1 MCVISDIATKIT
13 NYVSKEYETKINK
26 NKILEILKQNKQ
38 KTIETK
44 TPVEEIKP
52 IENFFDYKF
61 KAECKA
67 DVKNWV
73 FSLLEPFFGFSCPS
87 TIYKNIL
94 NSVKKDG
101 YNICKNLNIN
111 DEYKLPYVEVEF
123 TSKLT
128 INEIR
133 DTFRNII
140 DSHVMLE
147 SLNYKDK
154 YTGERYYIGE
164 ETTTETTTT
173 ETINTPIGNLQY
185 FKLNNTEDTR
195 CGDGMYKYLILNTG
209 FIDRLLDS
217 TVDEGEFKNNFNDLL
232 KFVEKFG
239 KIIGVS
245 NNNNVYATENKYLS
259 SLQSITCID
268 NGCIIFEI
276 NKNILQINE
285 FLYKYFNDCS
295 RHCNMKY
302 INYSKE
308 YFNKTTNSYMLYV
321 NVNSE
326 KY

>member
-1 MCVISDIATKIT
+1 MCVISDIATKII

-26 NKILEILKQNKQ
+26 NKILEILKQNKP
-38 KTIETK
+38 IE
-44 TPVEEIKP
+44 TPVEQIKP
-52 IENFFDYKF
+52 IENFFGYKF

-67 DVKNWV
+67 DVNNW
-73 FSLLEPFFGFSCPS
+73 
-87 TIYKNIL
+87 IL
-94 NSVKKDG
+94 NSSCHYKNF
-101 YNICKNLNIN
+101 NIIP
-111 DEYKLPYVEVEF
+111 DEYGFPDVEVEF
-123 TSKLT
+123 TSTLT
-128 INEIR
+128 INQIR
-133 DTFRNII
+133 NTFVNIT

-154 YTGERYYIGE
+154 YTGERYYTGE
-164 ETTTETTTT
+164 ETTEPVTT

-217 TVDEGEFKNNFNDLL
+217 TVDEGEFKNKFNDLL

-259 SLQSITCID
+259 TLQSITCID